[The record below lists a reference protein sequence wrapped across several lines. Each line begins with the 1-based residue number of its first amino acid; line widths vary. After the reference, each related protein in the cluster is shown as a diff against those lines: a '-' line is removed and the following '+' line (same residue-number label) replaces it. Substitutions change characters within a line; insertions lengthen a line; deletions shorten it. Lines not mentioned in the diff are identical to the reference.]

1 MVEDERVG
9 AGFGVTGRRNGV
21 RLVASHEKKLSRCMR
36 QKGAGRKWEFGEIT
50 QAVKLWHDSER
61 RMGHQVDKGD
71 ISLEFKDRLNYHV
84 LKLEAMQAKDGLDKQ
99 DQEKLGM
106 YKAKMKIMADYTLK
120 AERQFADRVCAK
132 MGVKL
137 LAPQIQPADSQ

>member
-1 MVEDERVG
+1 M
-9 AGFGVTGRRNGV
+9 
-21 RLVASHEKKLSRCMR
+21 
-36 QKGAGRKWEFGEIT
+36 
-50 QAVKLWHDSER
+50 VKLWHDSER

-84 LKLEAMQAKDGLDKQ
+84 LKLEGMQAKDGLDKQ

-106 YKAKMKIMADYTLK
+106 CKAKVKIMEDYIVR

-137 LAPQIQPADSQ
+137 LAPQIYSQLTANEEAVRCELTWQQFDERVWLAGCASEQHCLAGCQIQQVS